1 MPTVMRIG
9 PYRLFFYASDR
20 DELPHVHV
28 ERDDKVAK
36 FWLDPVRLQKS
47 GGFSCSEISKIH
59 KIIEENSIELKRVGM
74 SISVIEM
81 VLPYA
86 VNVLVTE
93 DTLSVE
99 LSDGRTISV
108 PIEWYPRLVYA
119 TMKERNNWRLI
130 GRGEG
135 IHWEDL
141 DEDISIEGLLA
152 GRPSAESQASF
163 KRWLAKRKAYKI
175 KAKN

>member
-1 MPTVMRIG
+1 MTIS
-9 PYRLFFYASDR
+9 AI
-20 DELPHVHV
+20 
-28 ERDDKVAK
+28 
-36 FWLDPVRLQKS
+36 
-47 GGFSCSEISKIH
+47 EIA
-59 KIIEENSIELKRVGM
+59 
-74 SISVIEM
+74 
-81 VLPYA
+81 LPYA

-119 TMKERNNWRLI
+119 TGKERNNWRLI

-141 DEDISIEGLLA
+141 DEDISVEGLLA

-163 KRWLAKRKAYKI
+163 KRWLAKRKAHETK
-175 KAKN
+175 KNK